1 MNMSIT
7 DSSVIS
13 ADAGVMV
20 DNTDPDPEV
29 PERAR
34 GPRRY
39 PAKYKAK
46 ILDEYEGLSKGDKGA
61 LLRREGLYSSLISE
75 WRKQRDRGGF
85 QALARPSGRPRA
97 DVRDREIA
105 RLRREKER
113 LESELDKAHKVIEIQ
128 GKLSAL
134 LEQIATDD
142 ATQSRGD
149 KR

>member
-1 MNMSIT
+1 MDMSIT
-7 DSSVIS
+7 DSSDGR
-13 ADAGVMV
+13 ADAGVME

-39 PAKYKAK
+39 SAKYKVR

-75 WRKQRDRGGF
+75 WRKQRDRGGL
-85 QALARPSGRPRA
+85 QALAKASGRPRA
-97 DVRDREIA
+97 DPRDREIA
-105 RLRREKER
+105 RLRQDKER
-113 LESELDKAHKVIEIQ
+113 LVTELDKAHKVIEIQ

-134 LEQIATDD
+134 LDQIATDS
-142 ATQSRGD
+142 APGTGGD
-149 KR
+149 KK

>member
-1 MNMSIT
+1 MSIT
-7 DSSVIS
+7 DSSDVR
-13 ADAGVMV
+13 ADAGVME

-39 PAKYKAK
+39 PAKYKAR

-85 QALARPSGRPRA
+85 QALAKPAGRPRA
-97 DVRDREIA
+97 DGRDREIV
-105 RLRREKER
+105 RLRRDKQR
-113 LESELDKAHKVIEIQ
+113 LESQLDKAHKVIEVQ

-142 ATQSRGD
+142 ATETGGD

>member
-1 MNMSIT
+1 MSMSIT
-7 DSSVIS
+7 DWFDVR
-13 ADAGVMV
+13 ADAGAVA

-39 PAKYKAK
+39 PAKYKAR

-85 QALARPSGRPRA
+85 QALAKPLGRPKA
-97 DVRDREIA
+97 DSRDREIA
-105 RLRREKER
+105 RLRKDKER
-113 LESELDKAHKVIEIQ
+113 LESQLDKAQKVIEVQ

-134 LEQIATDD
+134 LEQIATDSVPE
-142 ATQSRGD
+142 TGGD